1 MLSISMFFLRC
12 FVVLG
17 IVDEIA
23 VVLGVELAIELVLEL
38 NSFSLSVFD
47 WTISSWNKLDN
58 KKKIL

>member
-1 MLSISMFFLRC
+1 MLSISRFFLRC

-58 KKKIL
+58 KKKNL